1 MKKVFMG
8 FLVAMVLIFTMS
20 TTECQFGSSQATQNV
35 QKEEIIRNAIS
46 TIPSY
51 SPTYFMERKNVN
63 ERAKRFDDPNKI
75 GYVYIFASNNSNWLL
90 CSKGKDFLTSIIS

>member
-20 TTECQFGSSQATQNV
+20 TTECDSNNSRTTQAI
-35 QKEEIIRNAIS
+35 QKEEIIQNALS
-46 TIPSY
+46 TLPSY
-51 SPTYFMERKNVN
+51 SPIYFMERKNVS

-75 GYVYIFASNNSNWLL
+75 GYVYIFASNIPI
-90 CSKGKDFLTSIIS
+90 GYTM